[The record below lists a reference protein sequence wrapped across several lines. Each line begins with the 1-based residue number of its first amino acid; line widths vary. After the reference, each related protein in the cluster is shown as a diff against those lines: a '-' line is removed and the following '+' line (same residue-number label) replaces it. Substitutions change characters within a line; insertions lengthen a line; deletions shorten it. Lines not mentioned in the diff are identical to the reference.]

1 MEKETERIGAI
12 IKQNIE
18 SEFPGLKVYYND
30 RVNGGNKRV
39 TPKLESTER
48 NPKSRYQSL
57 AWVDIGVI
65 DPLTRKVVLLIEV
78 EEDQV
83 TPKEVIGDLCNIFFA
98 DRVQVGE
105 NDYKIDD
112 VRLLL
117 ALMKNDQHDD
127 RHKAI
132 IESIDGVIA
141 RSIGEIFKWKSKT
154 LKTHLAMEEYL
165 LNEASITC
173 SKS

>member
-1 MEKETERIGAI
+1 M
-12 IKQNIE
+12 
-18 SEFPGLKVYYND
+18 
-30 RVNGGNKRV
+30 
-39 TPKLESTER
+39 
-48 NPKSRYQSL
+48 
-57 AWVDIGVI
+57 
-65 DPLTRKVVLLIEV
+65 
-78 EEDQV
+78 
-83 TPKEVIGDLCNIFFA
+83 CNIFFA

-141 RSIGEIFKWKSKT
+141 PIYRRNIQVEIKNIESPS
-154 LKTHLAMEEYL
+154 AMEKYL
-165 LNEASITC
+165 LNEARITC
-173 SKS
+173 SKLNGSSKALPP